1 MTVNEERY
9 VRNLIREELSKS
21 EVRGMITTALDN
33 FLKERELRKRIR
45 ELSAE
50 ILEDFFRQMW
60 QRKGFW
66 QSGIKNG

>member
-21 EVRGMITTALDN
+21 EVRSMITTALDN

-60 QRKGFW
+60 
-66 QSGIKNG
+66 

>member
-1 MTVNEERY
+1 MTVNEEKY
-9 VRNLIREELSKS
+9 IKNLIKEELTKS
-21 EVRGMITTALDN
+21 DVRSMINSALDD

-50 ILEDFFRQMW
+50 ILEDFFKQMW

-66 QSGIKNG
+66 QTGIKNG

>member
-21 EVRGMITTALDN
+21 EVRSMITTALDN

-60 QRKGFW
+60 LRKGFW

>member
-1 MTVNEERY
+1 
-9 VRNLIREELSKS
+9 
-21 EVRGMITTALDN
+21 MITTALDN

>member
-1 MTVNEERY
+1 MTINEERY

-21 EVRGMITTALDN
+21 EVRSMITTALDN

-60 QRKGFW
+60 QRKSFW